1 MKLKEIHYQITKNIG
16 NFESVK
22 LGATFDVEK
31 NDLLAH
37 NVQIEGLAHLQES
50 YNKINDKLQTAFDSI
65 FKENVFVEAPQGER
79 VPLTLNTVEFDRVRA
94 SIVAKR
100 ATIED
105 VEKHYYIDIDVM
117 KELIKLTTI

>member
-1 MKLKEIHYQITKNIG
+1 MKPKEIFLQVTRNLG

-22 LGATFDVEK
+22 LGASFDVTEK
-31 NDLLAH
+31 DD
-37 NVQIEGLAHLQES
+37 LQES
-50 YNKINDKLQTAFDSI
+50 YKAINDKLQTAFNSI

-79 VPLTLNTVEFDRVRA
+79 VPLMLDTLEFDRVRA
-94 SIVAKR
+94 SMVAKR

>member
-1 MKLKEIHYQITKNIG
+1 MKIENIHLQITRNLG
-16 NFESVK
+16 DYESAK
-22 LGATFDVEK
+22 LGASAK
-31 NDLLAH
+31 
-37 NVQIEGLAHLQES
+37 IEGGDDLMES
-50 YNKINDKLQTAFDSI
+50 YKAINDKLQEAFDSI

-79 VPLTLNTVEFDRVRA
+79 VPLMLDTVEFDRVRA

-105 VEKHYYIDIDVM
+105 VEKYYYIDIDVM